1 MKRKE
6 GMIDAHLRA
15 DMNDE
20 CSAGVWDNTE
30 LFGGQSV
37 RLGTPD
43 ISLSRSEA
51 DDIAGYIATLK
62 N

>member
-1 MKRKE
+1 
-6 GMIDAHLRA
+6 MIDAHLRA

-37 RLGTPD
+37 RLGMPD